1 MELITLVDIVFIP
14 CFIFRLQFN
23 ELEELGFIGFSIGF
37 YDECSWVV
45 GTSAT
50 LKCFTPELLEYLHAV
65 VIAGGHVC
73 IRPLKL

>member
-1 MELITLVDIVFIP
+1 MNDKGNSCRQAHPNTAVSSSALKRVAE
-14 CFIFRLQFN
+14 R
-23 ELEELGFIGFSIGF
+23 SAGF

-73 IRPLKL
+73 NRPLKL